1 MGRFLKLLVG
11 FVVVAGIVFGV
22 YSYIHRRAQSGRL
35 GLLNAEYSYLASLRD
50 LLQKQ
55 ANPESQSS
63 VSVFVSANVLNSVL
77 SGADG
82 LSFAL
87 PKSKD
92 TSVKLNNVRTEFRDG
107 FPGVLAN
114 IEVSRQNP
122 TLTTQAEFTVCL
134 SLE

>member
-1 MGRFLKLLVG
+1 MGRFLKLFVG
-11 FVVVAGIVFGV
+11 LVVVAGIVYGL
-22 YSYIHRRAQSGRL
+22 YSYIHRHAQSGRL
-35 GLLNAEYSYLASLRD
+35 GLLDAEYSYLTSLRD
-50 LLQKQ
+50 LLERQ

-82 LSFAL
+82 LSFEL

-92 TSVKLNNVRTEFRDG
+92 IAVKLNKVRTEFRDG

-114 IEVSRQNP
+114 IEVMAPRQQ
-122 TLTTQAEFTVCL
+122 QAYVWT
-134 SLE
+134 